1 MNYLAVLGVGIF
13 EFLFMPVTT
22 NRCIRNGEAER
33 YGRKWWEAGV
43 LEDREKRETQNANSL

>member
-22 NRCIRNGEAER
+22 NRCIGNGEAER
-33 YGRKWWEAGV
+33 HGRKWWEAGV
-43 LEDREKRETQNANSL
+43 LEDREKRETQKC